1 MQVTI
6 GTRAEYLE
14 ALRALIA
21 EAADLGAGELFLCDP
36 DFADWP
42 LNEPAVIDHLMRWA
56 APHRR
61 IALIAQHYDE
71 VVRRHPRFVQ
81 WRQVWGHLVDARIPE
96 DTEASDLPTLLLV
109 PEVASLRLLDRR
121 HWRAVISRDGAQ
133 MHLCRDELDAISQR
147 SHPGFAARPL
157 GL

>member
-1 MQVTI
+1 MQATVA
-6 GTRAEYLE
+6 TRGEYLE

-21 EAADLGAGELFLCDP
+21 EAADVGAREVFLCDP

-42 LNEPAVIDHLMRWA
+42 LNEPAVIDHLARWA
-56 APHRR
+56 APRRR
-61 IALIAQHYDE
+61 ITLIAQHYDE

-96 DTEASDLPTLLLV
+96 ELKASDHPTLLLV
-109 PEVASLRLLDRR
+109 EEVASLRLLDRR
-121 HWRAVISRDGAQ
+121 HWRAAISRDGAQ
-133 MHLCRDELDAISQR
+133 LRLCRDELDAISQR
-147 SHPGFAARPL
+147 SNPGFASRTL